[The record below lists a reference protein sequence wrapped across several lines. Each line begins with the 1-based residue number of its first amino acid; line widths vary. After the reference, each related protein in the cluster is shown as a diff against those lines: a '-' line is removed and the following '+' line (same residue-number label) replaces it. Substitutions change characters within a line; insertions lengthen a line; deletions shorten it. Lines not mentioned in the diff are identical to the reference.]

1 MLGKY
6 YYKWAPSERH
16 AMNIAYQISPIPHW
30 RTVIERLGMVS
41 CSVYLIWETSKSLH
55 VLCCQFIYGSI
66 DSLHSPPLKVPWEY
80 NVISGALNICSY
92 SHTQLG
98 SATL

>member
-41 CSVYLIWETSKSLH
+41 CSVYLI
-55 VLCCQFIYGSI
+55 
-66 DSLHSPPLKVPWEY
+66 
-80 NVISGALNICSY
+80 
-92 SHTQLG
+92 
-98 SATL
+98 